1 MPACGGGDVVDILA
15 VVAKLNG
22 FVDTVQ
28 VPTVKALS
36 VVHGVTQSTKGA
48 A

>member
-1 MPACGGGDVVDILA
+1 MPAGAVEETDA

-28 VPTVKALS
+28 VPVVKAFS